1 MIPFIEETQLVGF
14 INHAIVRFDD
24 DLISLRFLKFLDS
37 EAKAEHPMNW
47 EEKSN
52 KSVMTTFWGETA
64 EARTRRQSRG
74 TRIAG
79 ICDTT
84 WITPEEGKYRGLWNS
99 QGGNSTVAESAQKI
113 VSLINN

>member
-52 KSVMTTFWGETA
+52 KSVMTTF
-64 EARTRRQSRG
+64 
-74 TRIAG
+74 
-79 ICDTT
+79 
-84 WITPEEGKYRGLWNS
+84 
-99 QGGNSTVAESAQKI
+99 
-113 VSLINN
+113 